1 MKATAATLSV
11 LALVLGGLPLFQRRS
26 TRPTA
31 VMLMFAKFFGAA
43 LAPYV
48 AIAAALSAVLG
59 IAYDSALCG
68 RRRHARPCARGG
80 LCPPGQL
87 TPRPLRAG
95 LRR

>member
-31 VMLMFAKFFGAA
+31 VMLMFAKFFGTA

-48 AIAAALSAVLG
+48 ALAAALSAVLG
-59 IAYDSALCG
+59 IAYDSAY
-68 RRRHARPCARGG
+68 AVV
-80 LCPPGQL
+80 
-87 TPRPLRAG
+87 AG
-95 LRR
+95 TIGCVLAAD